1 MQRNLAGI
9 LFLVAGVMVSVALG
23 AWWLQRNALT
33 PESTSGRAAAIMQD
47 DQIRAEVT
55 AVVTAATTLTVEQPP
70 DELAR
75 FIDQVIGSRPGGAVV
90 ADIVA
95 DAHGRAI
102 GNHDDPVRITG
113 NQMVEIVRTQAVGDL
128 APVTLPVAEITPLRF
143 LATTLGWVAAISLV
157 IGAIAFLLGVI
168 VRPERGDVARGFAE
182 LCLAL
187 ATSLVLF
194 GILVPIFV
202 LPAVN
207 DSTWMAIVPRLSI
220 RTLPF
225 VLGTCIVLVAVGLL
239 VLARSWNTGKRK
251 QWSTPLSVGR
261 YRDDRSWS

>member
-1 MQRNLAGI
+1 MQRNLAGVF
-9 LFLVAGVMVSVALG
+9 FLVAGVMVSLALG

-33 PESTSGRAAAIMQD
+33 PESSSGRAAAVMQD

-55 AVVTAATTLTVEQPP
+55 AVVTAATALTLDRPP
-70 DELAR
+70 GELAT
-75 FIDQVIGSRPGGAVV
+75 FIDQVIGSRAGGSVM

-113 NQMVEIVRTQAVGDL
+113 NQMVEIVRNQAVGDL
-128 APVTLPVAEITPLRF
+128 SPVTLPVAEITPLRF
-143 LATTLGWVAAISLV
+143 LANVLGWVAAISLV
-157 IGAIAFLLGVI
+157 LGAVGFLLGVI
-168 VRPERGDVARGFAE
+168 VRPERGEVARGFAE

-187 ATSLVLF
+187 AVSLVVF
-194 GILVPIFV
+194 GLLVPILL
-202 LPAVN
+202 LPAIN
-207 DSTWMAIVPRLSI
+207 DSTWMSVVPRLSM

-225 VLGTCIVLVAVGLL
+225 VLGTAVVLVAVGLL
-239 VLARSWNTGKRK
+239 VLLRSLNTGKRK

-261 YRDDRSWS
+261 YREDRSWS